1 MAKKEEYSLMEM
13 CKNKK
18 QTVAMFSLKD
28 ARNIPR
34 IFRSAEALAEDWK
47 VVSICRNEHKGN
59 KWSVNA
65 PVDIRPIK
73 LISENLP
80 KASIFWPIKYFE
92 FAFRCITKGLK
103 EKPTVCHGHEV
114 QGAFPAWIVAKITKT
129 PFVYDA
135 HELECHR
142 SGRIHTTIYGKLLR
156 KTVKFLLKKANGVIC
171 ASSARA
177 DVMLNEY
184 GITQR
189 PTVIMNVTPQEG
201 ILRGPDAVSPFNK
214 EIADLKIVV
223 YQGVVTPG
231 RGLDVLVESL
241 KHLPQNVHL
250 LVVGDGAAMK
260 AMEDIAISN
269 SNQHRL
275 CMVGRVPFEQVE
287 SYMRLA
293 HVGVVIYQNTCL
305 NNYLCAPNKIF
316 DYCSVGVP
324 VVGSD
329 FPEIKQI
336 INEFEV
342 GDVFDPDSPESIAS
356 AIMKVLESNK
366 KHALMKENAIKVKN
380 SINWEQQQDRLKD
393 LYINIFASKHGNAKH
408 NPQK

>member
-1 MAKKEEYSLMEM
+1 MET
-13 CKNKK
+13 CKSNK

-34 IFRSAEALAEDWK
+34 IFRSAETLAEDWK

-59 KWSVNA
+59 KWSVDA
-65 PVDIRPIK
+65 PVDVRPIN
-73 LISENLP
+73 LISDKLP

-92 FAFRCITKGLK
+92 FAVRCIVMGLQ

-142 SGRIHTTIYGKLLR
+142 SGRIHITVYGKLLR
-156 KTVKFLLKKANGVIC
+156 KTVKSLLKRASGVIC

-177 DVMLNEY
+177 DVMLDEY

-189 PTVIMNVTPQEG
+189 PTVIMNVTPQSG
-201 ILRGPDAVSPFNK
+201 ILRGPDAVSPFK
-214 EIADLKIVV
+214 EEIADPKIVI
-223 YQGVVTPG
+223 YQGVVTTG
-231 RGLDVLVESL
+231 RGLDTLVDSL
-241 KHLPQNVHL
+241 KYLPQNVRL

-260 AMEDIAISN
+260 AMEAIAISN

-275 CMVGRVPFEQVE
+275 YMVGRVPFEQVE

-293 HVGVVIYQNTCL
+293 DVGVVIYQNTCL

-324 VVGSD
+324 VVGSN
-329 FPEIKQI
+329 FPEVEKI

-342 GDVFDPDSPESIAS
+342 GAVFDPESSESIAS
-356 AIMKVLESNK
+356 AIMEVLENNS
-366 KHALMKENAIKVKN
+366 KHDRMKENAIKVKN

-393 LYINIFASKHGNAKH
+393 LYISLFTSKQGNAKH
-408 NPQK
+408 NPEL